1 MFKEGE
7 ALPERHCWYL
17 LFKPVT
23 DISYKAKDSIFSSCT
38 SAVLGTCVVFPSYV
52 QVFH

>member
-1 MFKEGE
+1 MFKERE
-7 ALPERHCWYL
+7 ALPESYCWYL
-17 LFKPVT
+17 LLEAVIGT
-23 DISYKAKDSIFSSCT
+23 SYKAEDSIFSSCT